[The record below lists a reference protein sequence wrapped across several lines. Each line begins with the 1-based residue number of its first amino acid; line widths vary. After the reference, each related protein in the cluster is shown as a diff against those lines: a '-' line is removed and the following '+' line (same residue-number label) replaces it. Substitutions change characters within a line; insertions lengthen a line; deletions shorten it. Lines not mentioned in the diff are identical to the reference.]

1 MARLEFPTMND
12 AAKYEA
18 ILLGLC
24 KAKVLGAQRI
34 VVKSDSH
41 LMAGHIDKSFQAQD
55 PEMARY
61 LAAV

>member
-1 MARLEFPTMND
+1 MND

-18 ILLGLC
+18 ILLGLR